1 MVCVLIC
8 NIAAYKFI
16 SLDFHLLPNLC
27 TEIKAKATQ
36 LKMKGTIFLSV
47 EGINLFL
54 VGQQEHIENFQKYLA
69 DNPYF
74 NDLKYKYSYSTYY
87 PFKKLIVKIKKEIVS
102 FGVSE
107 IHPEETAAPYLTPE
121 TFKQWYDE
129 KREIMVL
136 DVRNQF
142 EFEMGSFDSAIHLGI
157 NNFRDFPKVIDK
169 LSAIKSKPVVTFCTG
184 GIRCEKAALLLL
196 RNGFKKVYQL
206 QGGILN
212 YFEHC
217 GNAHFHGDCFVFDDR
232 IALSEKLEP
241 VKS

>member
-1 MVCVLIC
+1 LIC

-16 SLDFHLLPNLC
+16 SLDIHLLPNLC
-27 TEIKAKATQ
+27 AEMKAKAVQ
-36 LKMKGTIFLSV
+36 LKIKGTIFLSI

-54 VGQQEHIENFQKYLA
+54 VGQQKHIENFQEYLA
-69 DNPYF
+69 DNLHF

-102 FGVSE
+102 FGISE
-107 IHPEETAAPYLTPE
+107 IHPEKTTAPYITPE
-121 TFKQWYDE
+121 TFKRWHDE
-129 KREIMVL
+129 KHEIVVL
-136 DVRNQF
+136 DTRNQF
-142 EFEMGSFDSAIHLGI
+142 EFEMGSFGTAIHLGI
-157 NNFRDFPKVIDK
+157 NNFRDFPNVIDK
-169 LSAIKSKPVVTFCTG
+169 LPAVTKSKPVVTFCTG

-196 RNGFKKVYQL
+196 QKGFKEVYQL

-217 GNAHFHGDCFVFDDR
+217 GNAHFRGDCFVFDDR
-232 IALSEKLEP
+232 IALNEKLEP